1 MRGQKGKQTMAD
13 TLEFTLN
20 NPLTEEQWDMI
31 TDVDFDHTER
41 IWFHTKHGKE
51 VEFAKVIR
59 CMDCKYFCAEQ
70 VEEHTPYGFTNM
82 HWTYWCD
89 KHTDYENQEYLEV
102 NIDDFCSWAERR
114 TE

>member
-1 MRGQKGKQTMAD
+1 MAD

-59 CMDCKYFCAEQ
+59 CKDCKWFSIIGYCDLLRFRIVDSYKYCA
-70 VEEHTPYGFTNM
+70 
-82 HWTYWCD
+82 
-89 KHTDYENQEYLEV
+89 
-102 NIDDFCSWAERR
+102 WAERK
-114 TE
+114 EA